1 MHALLVQ
8 QSLLEALEGESK
20 LDITMVEK
28 EKIVLLEID
37 HRAIVLILVQKKLY
51 TLRQCYDTKGY
62 KRERLSGVGPT
73 KLV

>member
-37 HRAIVLILVQKKLY
+37 HRAIVLILVLKKLY
-51 TLRQCYDTKGY
+51 TLRQCYDTEGY